1 MRKRDP
7 TSRLPKLSEDEFA
20 FKEGHP
26 GRRYSCFK
34 KHKMPVIPRISMPK
48 DMICD
53 IEHLEQHSEDCGG
66 SAREMREKYAKAA
79 MTLFYPF

>member
-1 MRKRDP
+1 
-7 TSRLPKLSEDEFA
+7 
-20 FKEGHP
+20 
-26 GRRYSCFK
+26 
-34 KHKMPVIPRISMPK
+34 MPK